1 MRNAPPIDNALGGGK
16 PLHVNRSPT
25 AASPASFPAGIVVL
39 ASRSNCCRAAPL
51 APHRGHARDL
61 NPAEDGSAQIT
72 ETRHGA
78 ETEPRGSA
86 RAHVP
91 LSVRELTYDS
101 AREAM
106 SSPRHL
112 RCTVHARRRPEDF
125 VFGRISLWLFDSELP

>member
-51 APHRGHARDL
+51 APHRGHAR
-61 NPAEDGSAQIT
+61 N
-72 ETRHGA
+72 
-78 ETEPRGSA
+78 
-86 RAHVP
+86 RAK
-91 LSVRELTYDS
+91 S